1 MLLFKCFIMCYYI
14 IGDFMNTK
22 KRFFAFLLD
31 MFLVLILATSLS
43 NLDYL
48 NPYKDKYENAIK
60 KYNDAMS
67 EYGEVLLTT
76 NSKNSLKDTLNFLK
90 DKMIPPMM
98 EVSKYNLFNSLWYLI
113 IFFLYNVLFAYYNGG
128 QTLGKKVFKIKVVDK
143 GEDKVSFKN
152 LTLRSLFNGSS
163 LFFGVNII
171 VIIRILISL
180 IPNEFAFMFLIY
192 LVEIISVIYEVIVLI
207 SLFTSKGARLT
218 NDIIAKTEVIEVK

>member
-207 SLFTSKGARLT
+207 SLFTSKGATLT

>member
-1 MLLFKCFIMCYYI
+1 MCYYI

>member
-1 MLLFKCFIMCYYI
+1 MCYYI

-192 LVEIISVIYEVIVLI
+192 LAEIISVIYEVIVLI
-207 SLFTSKGARLT
+207 SLFTSKGATLT

>member
-152 LTLRSLFNGSS
+152 LTLRSLFNGSY
-163 LFFGVNII
+163 LFFGVKII

-207 SLFTSKGARLT
+207 SLFTSKGATLT

>member
-192 LVEIISVIYEVIVLI
+192 LAEIISVIYEVIVLI
-207 SLFTSKGARLT
+207 SLFTSKGATLT